1 MLKYFLAVARHQNIT
16 RAAEE
21 LHLTQ
26 PTLSRQLQE
35 LEEELGTPLFTR
47 EKRRMELT
55 QAGLFLKARAEEMT
69 TLEAKTLDQFAH
81 MEDFVAGDVYLG
93 CGDVQ
98 RGVYHYEDKEI
109 LASFAFDV
117 RSGNGAGCR
126 RSGNGC

>member
-1 MLKYFLAVARHQNIT
+1 MELRVLKYFLAVARHQNIT

-21 LHLTQ
+21 L
-26 PTLSRQLQE
+26 
-35 LEEELGTPLFTR
+35 
-47 EKRRMELT
+47 
-55 QAGLFLKARAEEMT
+55 
-69 TLEAKTLDQFAH
+69 H